1 VQDGAGRVDPGE
13 QQEDTRMTAAT
24 AVEPE
29 HPSAPAPTQVAILG
43 AGPVGLDAALACVDR
58 GWPCTIYESAATVG
72 ANVRAWGHVR
82 LFTPWEMN
90 VSPRMVAHLQAAGA
104 AVPGPA
110 GHFPS
115 GAELADEL
123 LAPLAALPE
132 LAGVV
137 SVDTRVVAV
146 ARQGFLKHEA
156 IGSHRRLGQPF
167 RLLLA
172 GPDGQERVA
181 HADLVLDCTGTYGQA
196 NTLGDGGIPAPGEQR
211 VADRIVRSI
220 PDVSAAGWAGSTILL
235 VGAGKSAQTT
245 ARDLAALVGEHPG
258 TRVVWAVRA
267 PEPDWGAVP
276 ADPLPQRQQLVDVA
290 EDLHAGS
297 LAGIAVRTAV
307 VVESLASAGDRV
319 AVTLRRDDG
328 RTEEIVVDRIVGL
341 TGFLG
346 DTSLYRQ
353 LQVHECYASAAPMG
367 LSAALLAAA
376 GDGPADC
383 LAQESVGV
391 DVLRSPE
398 PNFFVLGM
406 KSYGRNSSFLLRI
419 GYEQVDEVAKA
430 YAPAR

>member
-1 VQDGAGRVDPGE
+1 MSAV
-13 QQEDTRMTAAT
+13 T

-29 HPSAPAPTQVAILG
+29 TPAAPTPRQVAILG
-43 AGPVGLDAALACVDR
+43 AGPVGLDAALACVER
-58 GWPCTIYESAATVG
+58 GWPCTVYESADAVG

-82 LFTPWEMN
+82 LFTPWSMN
-90 VSPRMVAHLQAAGA
+90 VSPRMVAHLEAAGV

-110 GHFPS
+110 EHFPS

-123 LAPLAALPE
+123 LAPLAALPA

-137 SVDTRVVAV
+137 SVGTRVLAV

-156 IGSHRRLGQPF
+156 IASKKRLGQPF

-172 GPDGQERVA
+172 GPDGEERVA

-196 NTLGDGGIPAPGEQR
+196 NTLGDGGIPAPGELR
-211 VADRIVRSI
+211 LAGRIVRSI
-220 PDVSAAGWAGSTILL
+220 PDLRSADGWAGSTILL

-245 ARDLAALVGEHPG
+245 ARDLAALVEAHPG

-267 PEPDWGAVP
+267 AEPDWGAVP
-276 ADPLPQRQQLVDVA
+276 ADPLPQRQELVDVA
-290 EDLHAGS
+290 DRLRAGK
-297 LAGIAVRTAV
+297 LPGIEVRTAV
-307 VVESLASAGDRV
+307 VVESLGPAGDGV
-319 AVTLRRDDG
+319 AVTLRGDDG
-328 RTEEIVVDRIVGL
+328 GTEEIVVDRIVGL
-341 TGFLG
+341 TGFMG
-346 DTSLYRQ
+346 DTSIYRQ

-376 GDGPADC
+376 GAGPADC

-406 KSYGRNSSFLLRI
+406 KSYGRNNSFLLRI
-419 GYEQVDEVAKA
+419 GYEQVDEVAGA
-430 YAPAR
+430 YAPA

>member
-1 VQDGAGRVDPGE
+1 
-13 QQEDTRMTAAT
+13 MTAAT
-24 AVEPE
+24 ATAPE
-29 HPSAPAPTQVAILG
+29 NAAAPAPRQVAILG
-43 AGPVGLDAALACVDR
+43 AGPVGLDAALACVER
-58 GWPCTIYESAATVG
+58 GWQTTIYESAGAVG

-82 LFTPWEMN
+82 LFTPWSMN
-90 VSPRMVAHLQAAGA
+90 LSPRMVAHLAAAG
-104 AVPGPA
+104 VPLPGPA
-110 GHFPS
+110 AHFPS
-115 GAELADEL
+115 GAEFAEQL

-137 SVDTRVVAV
+137 SLDTRVLAV

-156 IGSHRRLGQPF
+156 IASRRRLGQPF

-172 GPDGQERVA
+172 GPDGAERVA
-181 HADLVLDCTGTYGQA
+181 HADLVLDCTGTYGQS
-196 NTLGDGGIPAPGEQR
+196 NTLGDGGIPAPGERQ
-211 VADRIVRSI
+211 VTDRIVRSI
-220 PDVSAAGWAGSTILL
+220 PDLRAADGWVGSTILL

-245 ARDLAALVGEHPG
+245 ARDLSALVAAHPD

-267 PEPDWGAVP
+267 ADPDWGAVP
-276 ADPLPQRQQLVDVA
+276 DDTLPQRQELVDIA
-290 EDLHAGS
+290 ERLHAGK
-297 LAGIAVRTAV
+297 LPGIEVRTAV
-307 VVESLASAGDRV
+307 VVESLAPSGDGV
-319 AVTLRRDDG
+319 AVTLRGADG
-328 RTEEIVVDRIVGL
+328 TEEIVVDRIVGL

-383 LAQESVGV
+383 LAQASVGV

-406 KSYGRNSSFLLRI
+406 KSYGRNNSFLLRI
-419 GYEQVDEVAKA
+419 GYEQVDEVARA
-430 YAPAR
+430 YAAAPLVSG